1 MLKRIITLICIFALL
16 ITLGGGVISSAL
28 TVHASEEKQYSNV
41 LDDLQKDPTF
51 DAATF
56 PDKPDD
62 VSVQLIQIAESED
75 GQLFL
80 YVYQPSNDTID
91 LKCTSVSI
99 SVGFSSNGQGLSPQ
113 IYDLILVSTEGVF
126 DKYVV
131 NGFSLP
137 DEAERYYN
145 IVQILREF
153 NAAVDPESDKT
164 EYKDTVC
171 KSYAVGQQWCA
182 YTLNDKLVYEMNTF
196 STVEL
201 DIVLSST
208 IKVDGGVQFAGI
220 FGLDTDVESHYVAF
234 KCEKY
239 NIKHIYNATIFC
251 KTREY
256 QQNGYLWGLWEGD
269 RKYPDGEAFTEKY
282 IKLSDKEPPVIV
294 EAPGLA
300 SKEYTFCRIMSA
312 ENFKKN
318 VADSGADYI
327 AEDLENL
334 SEDCWVFSYFESELI
349 LSDSGAAGGMPGA
362 LYTYYGT
369 EAEGY
374 ILQIEFMDISGNV
387 YDLGVVSDGFKST
400 GTSAENGG
408 TDLEE
413 LKKDF
418 EYILSIVLIIL
429 CAIPVIMVLIMLFP
443 FFKSLGK
450 LMWQGIKCGFVFVV
464 SILTYP
470 FRVIWYLFSGKK

>member
-1 MLKRIITLICIFALL
+1 MLKRILTIIVLFALI
-16 ITLGGGVISSAL
+16 ITMSGGVISSAL
-28 TVHASEEKQYSNV
+28 TVRAEELTYSNV

-51 DAATF
+51 DAAAYL
-56 PDKPDD
+56 DKPDD

-80 YVYQPSNDTID
+80 YVYQPANDTID

-113 IYDLILVSTEGVF
+113 LYDLILVSTEGVF
-126 DKYVV
+126 DKYLV

-171 KSYAVGQQWCA
+171 KGYSVGQQWCA

-201 DIVLSST
+201 EIKMSST
-208 IKVDGGVQFAGI
+208 IKVDGGAQFGNL
-220 FGLDTDVESHYVAF
+220 FGYGESVESHFIVF
-234 KCEKY
+234 NCEQY
-239 NIKHIYNATIFC
+239 QIKHIYDATLHC
-251 KTREY
+251 KSRLYSQTSY
-256 QQNGYLWGLWEGD
+256 VWGLWEGD
-269 RKYPDGEAFTEKY
+269 RSYPNGEDYSEEY

-300 SKEYTFCRIMSA
+300 SKEYTFNRIMTVA
-312 ENFKKN
+312 EFK
-318 VADSGADYI
+318 
-327 AEDLENL
+327 ENL
-334 SEDCWVFSYFESELI
+334 QNEDVSYDEDAVSQLKDNQWVFSYSETMLEVLGEPGD
-349 LSDSGAAGGMPGA
+349 LSKV
-362 LYTYYGT
+362 YNGT
-369 EAEGY
+369 EAVAT
-374 ILQIEFMDISGNV
+374 ILQIHFIDVSGNT
-387 YDLGVVSDGFKST
+387 YDLGVVSDTVKST
-400 GTSAENGG
+400 GTLGVGGG

-418 EYILSIVLIIL
+418 EYILSIVMIIL

-450 LMWQGIKCGFVFVV
+450 LIWQGIKCGFVFVV